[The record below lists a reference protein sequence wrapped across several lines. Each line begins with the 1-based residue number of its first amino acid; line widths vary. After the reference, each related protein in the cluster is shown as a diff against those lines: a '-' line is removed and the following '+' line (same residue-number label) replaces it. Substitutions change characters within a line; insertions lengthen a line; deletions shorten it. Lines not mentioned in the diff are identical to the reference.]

1 MLKYSLTFPKILA
14 PMFNVL
20 FLFVIFRIYK
30 YMAAVNI
37 VNVLTNLLLIEY
49 EIVLMEK
56 CLQNSS

>member
-1 MLKYSLTFPKILA
+1 
-14 PMFNVL
+14 MFNVL

-56 CLQNSS
+56 CFQNSSWINGDIRKSAHV

>member
-1 MLKYSLTFPKILA
+1 
-14 PMFNVL
+14 MFNVL

-56 CLQNSS
+56 CFQNSS